1 MSEPTNYQWV
11 ITSTNYDGTAAP
23 KYLRFDGIDDALLYD
38 SPYAL
43 GSNPST
49 HILAATPVQ
58 QISTN
63 RGFFTINPTST
74 TIYTQR
80 SLSVDT
86 VTSIKADCRNTP
98 TAIFSTGKLA
108 GVIRLFAASF
118 GVSKKASIAVNGS
131 AYITSAGGTI
141 NPNTTATN
149 SVIGYGLTNLP
160 LGFNLYGFISTGS
173 DLSDT
178 DRRRCEQFLAS
189 RLSTLG
195 VTLS

>member
-1 MSEPTNYQWV
+1 MSGPTNYQWV

-23 KYLRFDGIDDALLYD
+23 KYLLFDGIDDALLYD

-43 GSNPST
+43 GSKPST

-63 RGFFTINPTST
+63 RGFLTINPTST

-86 VTSIKADCRNTP
+86 VTSIKVDCRNAP
-98 TAIFSTGKLA
+98 TAIFSTGTLA

-118 GVSKKASIAVNGS
+118 GGSKKASIAVNGS
-131 AYITSAGGTI
+131 AYITYAGGAT
-141 NPNTTATN
+141 PNTTATN